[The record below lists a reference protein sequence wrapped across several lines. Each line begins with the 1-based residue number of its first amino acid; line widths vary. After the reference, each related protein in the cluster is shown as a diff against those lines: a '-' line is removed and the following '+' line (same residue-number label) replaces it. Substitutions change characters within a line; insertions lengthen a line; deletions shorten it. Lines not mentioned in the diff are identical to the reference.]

1 MIDSNETK
9 WHDVFIIMPELARVT
24 RLRPPS
30 PAARRV
36 EVGYVLLE
44 AAMVASL
51 VALALA
57 LVWTPIPDRA
67 NPASATDQQPRR
79 AQTL

>member
-1 MIDSNETK
+1 
-9 WHDVFIIMPELARVT
+9 MPELARVT

-30 PAARRV
+30 PAAQRV
-36 EVGYVLLE
+36 EVGYLLLE

-51 VALALA
+51 LALALA
-57 LVWTPIPDRA
+57 LLWTPIPDRA
-67 NPASATDQQPRR
+67 IPPSSTDQRPSR